1 MTPYVI
7 SDPAFCCHTQRV
19 EHASKVLTEAAPLR
33 LEQRVWKAMTSHM
46 GWVGQPW
53 CRRIFDVVMCTFR
66 KMFNLFWVLD
76 RSQTTSQWFRT
87 FWKSE
92 IFHSPTSSE
101 VSKWAQSGER
111 TSEHSERR
119 EQSKQCG
126 RSKLESSVSE
136 RVSGA
141 SERASG
147 RASGPVLISRG
158 SISQCTF
165 IPW

>member
-7 SDPAFCCHTQRV
+7 SIPLFVAILSELNVQSRCWPRQHRWDW
-19 EHASKVLTEAAPLR
+19 SKATRSFQKVR
-33 LEQRVWKAMTSHM
+33 KAMTSHM

-53 CRRIFDVVMCTFR
+53 CKRIFDVVMCTFR

-87 FWKSE
+87 LSKSE

-101 VSKWAQSGER
+101 GSKWAQSGEQ
-111 TSEHSERR
+111 TSEHSKWR

-141 SERASG
+141 SEPASG

-158 SISQCTF
+158 S
-165 IPW
+165 